1 MELELM
7 LEVDLVLE
15 VDQMKWMKTTTNKE
29 KNIIFSDY

>member
-1 MELELM
+1 M

-15 VDQMKWMKTTTNKE
+15 VDQMIWMKTTTNKE